1 MYLLTKIA
9 LSLVLAFVL
18 GFGTAWLAWFVG
30 TRRREDEVTALWQ
43 RRFADL
49 QHERDRAVTALKREL
64 DDARQQVPTLEKSLA
79 ERSDLIAQ
87 LESDLAE
94 WREKL
99 PSVQAGAAER
109 EARIDALTAEID
121 ARDAQIAALTRDRD
135 AARSVSAQPRDAKQW
150 DALRATVKRAEVAK
164 AQADERATE
173 FENTAR
179 ELAEELNAALLAEKD
194 TARAEIEARDASIES
209 LQAQIE
215 QLRSQA
221 NATGTV
227 RTLRPGVAPDGL
239 HQSLPD
245 GRSADD
251 LKKIRG
257 VGPVLERTL
266 NALGIFFF
274 EQIARLSPDEI
285 DWVTY
290 HLDTFPGRIERDE
303 WVEQARALCGCS
315 DST

>member
-9 LSLVLAFVL
+9 LSLAIAFAL

-30 TRRREDEVTALWQ
+30 SRRREEEVTALWQ

-49 QHERDRAVTALKREL
+49 QHERDRAVTGLNREL
-64 DDARQQVPTLEKSLA
+64 DEARQQVPTLEKSLA

-99 PSVQAGAAER
+99 PPVQAGVAER
-109 EARIDALTAEID
+109 ETQIATLTAEVE
-121 ARDAQIAALTRDRD
+121 ARDAQIAALTRDREAL
-135 AARSVSAQPRDAKQW
+135 AATAQPERDEQAW
-150 DALRATVKRAEVAK
+150 DELRAQVKRAEVARE
-164 AQADERATE
+164 QADSRADE
-173 FENTAR
+173 FELAAR
-179 ELAEELNAALLAEKD
+179 ELAEELNAALVVEKTAAREAAAEF
-194 TARAEIEARDASIES
+194 EASIES
-209 LQAQIE
+209 LREEIE
-215 QLRSQA
+215 TLRSQP
-221 NATGTV
+221 TSTSTV
-227 RTLRPGVAPDGL
+227 KTLRPGVAPQGL
-239 HQSLPD
+239 LESLPD
-245 GRSADD
+245 GRTADD

-266 NALGIFFF
+266 NQLGIYFFD
-274 EQIARLSPDEI
+274 QVASLSADEI

-303 WVEQARALCGCS
+303 WVSQARELSQGL
-315 DST
+315 